1 MARAGTTK
9 PPRQFRADGRPP
21 ACPDERR
28 LATLEPRASCRR
40 RRIASDA
47 AKPGTRHVSDS
58 YRLGIDIGGTFSDFA
73 VVDDADGTIRVEKTL
88 TSAHAPEESVMRG
101 IDDLSSAIPGLL
113 ARTREAIHA
122 TTLVANTILER
133 KGAKTGLLATE
144 GFRDI
149 LELAREVRYDIYDM
163 FIRLPEPLVPR
174 RLRLGVPERVLA
186 DGAVLVPLDEAAVR
200 RAAAVFRGEGVGAV
214 AVSFLHSYR
223 NAAHERRAAAI
234 LREELPGVTLSLSHE
249 VHPEPKEYE
258 RTSTAVLDAYVK
270 AVAEGYLERLADG
283 LAERGYRERL
293 FVMLSNG
300 GAATV
305 ETAKRVPVQIV
316 ESGPAAGVEAA
327 AFFGRLA
334 GIDSLLSFDMGGTTA
349 KLCIVENGRAA
360 RTRTFEVDRV
370 HRFKSGSGLPAAV
383 PVYDLLEIGAGGGSI
398 ARVDDLG
405 LIRVGPDSAGS
416 APGPACY
423 GLGGR
428 APTVTDADL
437 ALGYLNPDY
446 FLGGRMALD
455 RGAAERAIEAHLARE
470 TGLAIL
476 EAAAG
481 VHEIV
486 NENMAA
492 AARIYVAEKGKA
504 APELSM
510 IAFGGA
516 GPVHA
521 AGLARK
527 LGCPRLVVPPHSGV
541 MSSLGL
547 LAAPVAF
554 ERSRAVR
561 RILEAVDLA
570 RIEAGFRDL
579 ESEARGLMP
588 EGAAPIVRRSVDLR
602 YSGQDYPLEIEVAG
616 PCDAVSTKPDWEAR
630 FEALYRSHYGKVDDD
645 NPVELA
651 SIRVHVS
658 QPPPAL
664 ELARPPATADAPPKA
679 WRDIHVSAASGME
692 RAPVYERAAL
702 RIGQEIAGPAV
713 IEERESTTVIG
724 PGDRLHVDP
733 LGCLVVDLAVRRP
746 AAPGGDAGAEPVPAG
761 LARS

>member
-1 MARAGTTK
+1 MT
-9 PPRQFRADGRPP
+9 
-21 ACPDERR
+21 
-28 LATLEPRASCRR
+28 
-40 RRIASDA
+40 
-47 AKPGTRHVSDS
+47 VS

-73 VVDDADGTIRVEKTL
+73 VIDDADGAIRVGKTL

-101 IDDLSSAIPGLL
+101 VADLSGAIPGLL
-113 ARTREAIHA
+113 GRTSEVIHA
-122 TTLVANTILER
+122 TTLVTNTILER
-133 KGAKTGLLATE
+133 KGAKTGLLTTE

-186 DGAVLVPLDEAAVR
+186 DGTALVPLDEAAVR
-200 RAAAVFRGEGVGAV
+200 RAAAVFRDEGVEAV

-223 NAAHERRAAAI
+223 NSVHERRAAEI
-234 LREELPGVTLSLSHE
+234 LREELPAVTLSLSHE

-258 RTSTAVLDAYVK
+258 RTSTTVLDAYVK
-270 AVAEGYLERLADG
+270 AVAEGYLERLAEG
-283 LAERGYRERL
+283 LAGHGYRDRL

-300 GAATV
+300 GTATV

-327 AFFGRLA
+327 ACFGRLA

-349 KLCIVENGRAA
+349 KLCIIENGRAA
-360 RTRTFEVDRV
+360 RTRSYEVDRQ
-370 HRFKSGSGLPAAV
+370 HRFKAGSGLPAAV

-405 LIRVGPDSAGS
+405 LIRVGPESAGS
-416 APGPACY
+416 TPGPACY
-423 GLGGR
+423 GLGGA

-437 ALGYLNPDY
+437 VLGYLNPDY

-455 RGAAERAIEAHLARE
+455 RAGAERAIGTHLAE
-470 TGLAIL
+470 ATGLTPL
-476 EAAAG
+476 KAAAG

-486 NENMAA
+486 NENMAS

-504 APELSM
+504 PPELSLV
-510 IAFGGA
+510 AFGGA

-561 RILEAVDLA
+561 RLLQAVDLA
-570 RIEAGFRDL
+570 AVETGFRELEAEAG
-579 ESEARGLMP
+579 ELMP
-588 EGAAPIVRRSVDLR
+588 GGSAPIVRRSIDLR
-602 YSGQDYPLEIEVAG
+602 YSGQDYPLEIEVEG
-616 PCDAVSTKPDWEAR
+616 PCDAPSTKDDWEAR

-664 ELARPPATADAPPKA
+664 AIASPPATADARPKA
-679 WRDIHVSAASGME
+679 WRDIH
-692 RAPVYERAAL
+692 
-702 RIGQEIAGPAV
+702 I
-713 IEERESTTVIG
+713 
-724 PGDRLHVDP
+724 
-733 LGCLVVDLAVRRP
+733 
-746 AAPGGDAGAEPVPAG
+746 PGGRRHGAGAGV
-761 LARS
+761 

>member
-1 MARAGTTK
+1 MT
-9 PPRQFRADGRPP
+9 
-21 ACPDERR
+21 
-28 LATLEPRASCRR
+28 
-40 RRIASDA
+40 
-47 AKPGTRHVSDS
+47 DS

-73 VVDDADGTIRVEKTL
+73 LVNDADGAIRVEKTL
-88 TSAHAPEESVMRG
+88 TSAHAPDESVMSG
-101 IDDLSSAIPGLL
+101 IANLSGAIPDLL
-113 ARTREAIHA
+113 GRTSEVIHA
-122 TTLVANTILER
+122 TTLVTNTILER
-133 KGAKTGLLATE
+133 KGAKTGLLTTE

-186 DGAVLVPLDEAAVR
+186 DGAVLLPLDEAAVR
-200 RAAAVFRGEGVGAV
+200 QAAAVFRAEGVGAV

-223 NAAHERRAAAI
+223 NSAHERRAAEI
-234 LREELPGVTLSLSHE
+234 LREALPAVTLSLSHE

-258 RTSTAVLDAYVK
+258 RTSTTVLDAYVK
-270 AVAEGYLERLADG
+270 GVAEGYLERLSEG
-283 LAERGYRERL
+283 LARRGYRERL

-300 GAATV
+300 GTATV

-327 AFFGRLA
+327 AYFGRLA

-360 RTRTFEVDRV
+360 RTRSYEVDRQ
-370 HRFKSGSGLPAAV
+370 HRFKAGSGLPAAV

-423 GLGGR
+423 GLGGA

-437 ALGYLNPDY
+437 LLGYLNPGY

-455 RGAAERAIEAHLARE
+455 GAAAERAVGKHLADA
-470 TGLAIL
+470 TGLTPL

-504 APELSM
+504 PSELSLV
-510 IAFGGA
+510 AFGGA

-561 RILEAVDLA
+561 QILEAVDLA
-570 RIEAGFRDL
+570 ALEAGFRAL
-579 ESEARGLMP
+579 EAEAGALMP
-588 EGAAPIVRRSVDLR
+588 DGAAPIVRRSVDLR
-602 YSGQDYPLEIEVAG
+602 YSGQDYPLEVQVTA
-616 PCDAVSTKPDWEAR
+616 PCDTPTTKGDWEAR

-651 SIRVHVS
+651 SIRVHAS

-664 ELARPPATADAPPKA
+664 ALARPPATADAPPKA
-679 WRDIHVSAASGME
+679 WRDIHISAGSGME
-692 RAPVYERAAL
+692 RAPVYERAEL

-713 IEERESTTVIG
+713 IEEPESTTVIG
-724 PGDRLHVDP
+724 PGDRLRVDP
-733 LGCLVVDLAVRRP
+733 LGCLVADLVIHRPAMSDGGGEEAPRP
-746 AAPGGDAGAEPVPAG
+746 AAFGRP
-761 LARS
+761 

>member
-1 MARAGTTK
+1 MAT
-9 PPRQFRADGRPP
+9 
-21 ACPDERR
+21 
-28 LATLEPRASCRR
+28 
-40 RRIASDA
+40 
-47 AKPGTRHVSDS
+47 S

-73 VVDDADGTIRVEKTL
+73 VIDDAGGAVRVEKTL
-88 TSAHAPEESVMRG
+88 TSAAAPEEAVMRG
-101 IDDLSSAIPGLL
+101 IGDLSGAIPDLPG
-113 ARTREAIHA
+113 RTREAVHA
-122 TTLVANTILER
+122 TTLVTNVILER

-163 FIRLPEPLVPR
+163 FIRLPEPIVPR

-200 RAAAVFRGEGVGAV
+200 RAAAVFRDEGVEAV

-223 NAAHERRAAAI
+223 NGAHERRAAEI
-234 LREELPGVTLSLSHE
+234 LRDELPGAALSLSHE

-258 RTSTAVLDAYVK
+258 RTSTTVLDAYVK
-270 AVAEGYLERLADG
+270 AVAEGYLERLAEG
-283 LAERGYRERL
+283 LARRGYRERL

-300 GAATV
+300 GTATV
-305 ETAKRVPVQIV
+305 ETAKRAPVQIV

-327 AFFGRLA
+327 ACFGRLA
-334 GIDSLLSFDMGGTTA
+334 GIDNLLSFDMGGTTA
-349 KLCIVENGRAA
+349 KLCIIENGRAA
-360 RTRTFEVDRV
+360 RTRSYEVDRV
-370 HRFKSGSGLPAAV
+370 HRFRSGSGLPAAV

-423 GLGGR
+423 GLGGA

-446 FLGGRMALD
+446 FLGGRMPLD
-455 RGAAERAIEAHLARE
+455 RAAAERAVGEHLASA
-470 TGLAIL
+470 TGLTLL

-492 AARIYVAEKGKA
+492 AARVYVAEKGKA

-510 IAFGGA
+510 VAFGGA

-521 AGLARK
+521 AGLARR

-541 MSSLGL
+541 MSAFGL

-561 RILEAVDLA
+561 RMLRAVDPA
-570 RIEAGFRDL
+570 AVEAGFRAL
-579 ESEARGLMP
+579 EAEAGELMP
-588 EGAAPIVRRSVDLR
+588 DGAAPIVRRSADLR
-602 YSGQDYPLEIEVAG
+602 YAGQDYPLEIEVAG
-616 PCDAVSTKPDWEAR
+616 PCDAPSTACDWEAG
-630 FEALYRSHYGKVDDD
+630 FEALYRSLYGKVDDD

-664 ELARPPATADAPPKA
+664 RIARPPAKTDAPPKA
-679 WRDIHVSAASGME
+679 WRHVHVAAGSGME
-692 RAPVYERAAL
+692 RAPVYERAEL
-702 RIGQEIAGPAV
+702 CVGQEIVGPAV
-713 IEERESTTVIG
+713 IEEPESTTVIG
-724 PGDRLHVDP
+724 PGDRLRVDP
-733 LGCLVVDLAVRRP
+733 LGCLAVDLAIRRP
-746 AAPGGDAGAEPVPAG
+746 AASGGEAGGAPVPAAA
-761 LARS
+761 ARR

>member
-1 MARAGTTK
+1 MTT
-9 PPRQFRADGRPP
+9 
-21 ACPDERR
+21 
-28 LATLEPRASCRR
+28 
-40 RRIASDA
+40 
-47 AKPGTRHVSDS
+47 S

-73 VVDDADGTIRVEKTL
+73 LVDDADGTIRVEKTL
-88 TSAHAPEESVMRG
+88 TSAPAPEESVMRG
-101 IDDLSSAIPGLL
+101 IGNLAGAIPDLL
-113 ARTREAIHA
+113 ARTREVIHA
-122 TTLVANTILER
+122 TTLVTNVILER
-133 KGAKTGLLATE
+133 KGAKTGLLATQ

-163 FIRLPEPLVPR
+163 FIRLPEPMVPR

-186 DGAVLVPLDEAAVR
+186 DGTVLVPLDEAAVR
-200 RAAAVFRGEGVGAV
+200 QAAAVFRDEGVDAV

-223 NAAHERRAAAI
+223 NGAHERRAAEI
-234 LREELPGVTLSLSHE
+234 LREELPAVTVSLSHE

-258 RTSTAVLDAYVK
+258 RTSTTVLDAYVK
-270 AVAEGYLERLADG
+270 AMAEGYLERLAEG

-293 FVMLSNG
+293 FIMLSNG
-300 GAATV
+300 GTATV

-327 AFFGRLA
+327 AYFGRLA
-334 GIDSLLSFDMGGTTA
+334 GIDNLLSFDMGGTTA
-349 KLCIVENGRAA
+349 KLCIIENGRAA
-360 RTRTFEVDRV
+360 RTRTYEVDRV
-370 HRFKSGSGLPAAV
+370 HRFKAGSGLPAAV

-405 LIRVGPDSAGS
+405 LIQVGPDSAGS

-423 GLGGR
+423 GLGGT

-437 ALGYLNPDY
+437 VLGYLNPDY
-446 FLGGRMALD
+446 FLGGRMRLD
-455 RGAAERAIEAHLARE
+455 RAAAERAVEGHLAEE
-470 TGLAIL
+470 TGLTTL

-486 NENMAA
+486 NENMASA
-492 AARIYVAEKGKA
+492 AQVHVAEKGKA
-504 APELSM
+504 PPELSM
-510 IAFGGA
+510 VAFGGA

-561 RILEAVDLA
+561 RILKAVDLA
-570 RIEAGFRDL
+570 TVEAGFREL
-579 ESEARGLMP
+579 ESEAGELMP
-588 EGAAPIVRRSVDLR
+588 DGVAPIVRRSVDLR

-616 PCDAVSTKPDWEAR
+616 PCDSPSTRADWETR
-630 FEALYRSHYGKVDDD
+630 FEAAYHSLYGKVDDD

-658 QPPPAL
+658 QPPPVL
-664 ELARPPATADAPPKA
+664 EIARPAAEADAPPKA
-679 WRDIHVSAASGME
+679 SRDIHVAAGSGME
-692 RAPVYERAAL
+692 PVPVYERTEL
-702 RIGQEIAGPAV
+702 RIGQQIVGPAV

-733 LGCLVVDLAVRRP
+733 LGCLVVDLVIHRP
-746 AAPGGDAGAEPVPAG
+746 AAAAGEADDEAPVSATFG
-761 LARS
+761 RR

>member
-1 MARAGTTK
+1 MTT
-9 PPRQFRADGRPP
+9 
-21 ACPDERR
+21 
-28 LATLEPRASCRR
+28 
-40 RRIASDA
+40 
-47 AKPGTRHVSDS
+47 S

-101 IDDLSSAIPGLL
+101 IGNLAGAVPDLL
-113 ARTREAIHA
+113 ARTGEVIHA
-122 TTLVANTILER
+122 TTLVTNVILER
-133 KGAKTGLLATE
+133 KGAKTGLIATE

-163 FIRLPEPLVPR
+163 FIRLPEPMVPR
-174 RLRLGVPERVLA
+174 RRRIGVPERVLA
-186 DGAVLVPLDEAAVR
+186 DGSVLVPLDETTVR
-200 RAAAVFRGEGVGAV
+200 RAAAVFRDEDVAAV

-223 NAAHERRAAAI
+223 NGAHERRAAEI
-234 LREELPGVTLSLSHE
+234 LREELPGVTVSLSHE

-258 RTSTAVLDAYVK
+258 RTSTTVIDAYVK
-270 AVAEGYLERLADG
+270 AVAEGYLERLAEG
-283 LAERGYRERL
+283 LAKRGYRERL
-293 FVMLSNG
+293 FIMLSNG
-300 GAATV
+300 GTATV

-327 AFFGRLA
+327 AYFGRLL
-334 GIDSLLSFDMGGTTA
+334 GLDNLLSFDMGGTTA
-349 KLCIVENGRAA
+349 KLCIIENGRAA
-360 RTRTFEVDRV
+360 RTRTYEVDRV
-370 HRFKSGSGLPAAV
+370 HRFKAGSGLPAAV

-405 LIRVGPDSAGS
+405 LIQVGPDSAGS

-423 GLGGR
+423 DLGGT

-437 ALGYLNPDY
+437 VLGYLNPDY
-446 FLGGRMALD
+446 FLGGRMRLD
-455 RGAAERAIEAHLARE
+455 RGAAERAVAGHLAVE
-470 TGLAIL
+470 TGLTTL

-486 NENMAA
+486 NENMASA
-492 AARIYVAEKGKA
+492 AQVYVAEKGKA
-504 APELSM
+504 PPELSM
-510 IAFGGA
+510 VAFGGA

-527 LGCPRLVVPPHSGV
+527 LGCPRLVIPPHSGV

-561 RILEAVDLA
+561 RILKAVDL
-570 RIEAGFRDL
+570 ESVESGFREI
-579 ESEARGLMP
+579 ESEAGELMP
-588 EGAAPIVRRSVDLR
+588 DGVAPIVRRSVDLR
-602 YSGQDYPLEIEVAG
+602 YSGQDYPLEIEAAG
-616 PCDAVSTKPDWEAR
+616 PCDAPSTKLDWETR
-630 FEALYRSHYGKVDDD
+630 FEAAYHGLYGKVDDD

-664 ELARPPATADAPPKA
+664 EIARPAAESDAPPKA
-679 WRDIHVSAASGME
+679 SREIHVSAGSGME
-692 RAPVYERAAL
+692 RVAVYERTAL
-702 RIGQEIAGPAV
+702 RIGQEIVGPAV

-724 PGDRLHVDP
+724 PGDRLKVDP
-733 LGCLVVDLAVRRP
+733 LGCLVVDLVIQRP
-746 AAPGGDAGAEPVPAG
+746 TAAAGGADETPVSATFG
-761 LARS
+761 RK

>member
-1 MARAGTTK
+1 MT
-9 PPRQFRADGRPP
+9 
-21 ACPDERR
+21 
-28 LATLEPRASCRR
+28 
-40 RRIASDA
+40 
-47 AKPGTRHVSDS
+47 VS

-73 VVDDADGTIRVEKTL
+73 VIDDADGAIRVGKTL
-88 TSAHAPEESVMRG
+88 TSTHAPEESVMRG
-101 IDDLSSAIPGLL
+101 VADLSGAIPGLL
-113 ARTREAIHA
+113 GRTSEVIHA
-122 TTLVANTILER
+122 TTLVTNTILER
-133 KGAKTGLLATE
+133 KGAKTGLLTTE

-186 DGAVLVPLDEAAVR
+186 DGAVLLPLDEAAVR
-200 RAAAVFRGEGVGAV
+200 RAAAVFRGEGVEAV

-223 NAAHERRAAAI
+223 NSVHERRAAEI
-234 LREELPGVTLSLSHE
+234 LREELPAATLSLSHE

-258 RTSTAVLDAYVK
+258 RTSTTVLDAYVK
-270 AVAEGYLERLADG
+270 AVAEGYLERLAEG
-283 LAERGYRERL
+283 LAGRGYRDRL

-300 GAATV
+300 GTATV

-327 AFFGRLA
+327 ACFGRLA

-349 KLCIVENGRAA
+349 KLCIIENGRAA
-360 RTRTFEVDRV
+360 RTRSYEVDRQ
-370 HRFKSGSGLPAAV
+370 HRFKAGSGLPAAV

-405 LIRVGPDSAGS
+405 LIRVGPESAGS

-423 GLGGR
+423 GLGGA

-437 ALGYLNPDY
+437 VLGYLNPDY

-455 RGAAERAIEAHLARE
+455 RAGAERAVGTHLAE
-470 TGLAIL
+470 TTGLTPL

-486 NENMAA
+486 NENMAS

-504 APELSM
+504 PPELSLV
-510 IAFGGA
+510 AFGGA

-561 RILEAVDLA
+561 RILKAVDLA
-570 RIEAGFRDL
+570 AVETGFRELEAEAG
-579 ESEARGLMP
+579 ELMP
-588 EGAAPIVRRSVDLR
+588 GGSAPIVRRSIDLR
-602 YSGQDYPLEIEVAG
+602 YSGQDYPLEIEVEG
-616 PCDAVSTKPDWEAR
+616 PCDAPSTKDDWEAR

-664 ELARPPATADAPPKA
+664 AIARPPATADARPKA
-679 WRDIHVSAASGME
+679 WRDIHVPAGTGME

-713 IEERESTTVIG
+713 IEEPESTTVIG
-724 PGDRLHVDP
+724 PGDRLSVDP
-733 LGCLVVDLAVRRP
+733 LGCLVVDLAIQRP
-746 AAPGGDAGAEPVPAG
+746 AMHGGGDAPVPAISG
-761 LARS
+761 QP

>member
-1 MARAGTTK
+1 MT
-9 PPRQFRADGRPP
+9 
-21 ACPDERR
+21 
-28 LATLEPRASCRR
+28 AT
-40 RRIASDA
+40 
-47 AKPGTRHVSDS
+47 

-73 VVDDADGTIRVEKTL
+73 VVDDTDGTIRVEKTL

-101 IDDLSSAIPGLL
+101 IGNLTGETPDLL
-113 ARTREAIHA
+113 ARTGEVIHA
-122 TTLVANTILER
+122 TTLVTNVILER

-144 GFRDI
+144 GFRDL

-163 FIRLPEPLVPR
+163 FLRRPEPMVPR

-186 DGAVLVPLDEAAVR
+186 DGTVLVPLDEAAVR
-200 RAAAVFRGEGVGAV
+200 RAAAVLRDEGAGAV

-223 NAAHERRAAAI
+223 NGANERRAAEI
-234 LREELPGVTLSLSHE
+234 LREELPAVTVSLSHE

-258 RTSTAVLDAYVK
+258 RTSTTVLDAYVK

-293 FVMLSNG
+293 FIMLSNG
-300 GAATV
+300 GTATV
-305 ETAKRVPVQIV
+305 ETAKRVPVQLV

-327 AFFGRLA
+327 ACFGRLA
-334 GIDSLLSFDMGGTTA
+334 GIGNLLSFDMGGTTA
-349 KLCIVENGRAA
+349 KLCIIENGRAA
-360 RTRTFEVDRV
+360 RTRTYEVDRV
-370 HRFKSGSGLPAAV
+370 HRFKAGSGLPAAV

-405 LIRVGPDSAGS
+405 LIQVGPDSAGS

-423 GLGGR
+423 GLGGT

-437 ALGYLNPDY
+437 VLGYLNPDY
-446 FLGGRMALD
+446 FLGGRMRLD
-455 RGAAERAIEAHLARE
+455 RAEAERAVAGHLAGE
-470 TGLAIL
+470 TGLTTLA
-476 EAAAG
+476 AAAG
-481 VHEIV
+481 VHELV
-486 NENMAA
+486 NENMASA
-492 AARIYVAEKGKA
+492 AQVYVAEKGKA
-504 APELSM
+504 PSELAM
-510 IAFGGA
+510 VAFGGA

-561 RILEAVDLA
+561 RILKAVDLDA
-570 RIEAGFRDL
+570 IDAAFRAL
-579 ESEARGLMP
+579 ESEAGGLMP
-588 EGAAPIVRRSVDLR
+588 DGAAPIVRRSVDLR
-602 YSGQDYPLEIEVAG
+602 YSGQDHPLELDVAG
-616 PCDAVSTKPDWEAR
+616 PCDAPSTKADWEAR
-630 FEALYRSHYGKVDDD
+630 FEAAYHSLYGKVDDD

-658 QPPPAL
+658 QPPPGL
-664 ELARPPATADAPPKA
+664 EIARPPAERDAPPKA
-679 WRDIHVSAASGME
+679 SRDVHVSAGSGME
-692 RAPVYERAAL
+692 PVPVFERAEL
-702 RIGQEIAGPAV
+702 RIGQEIVGPAV

-724 PGDRLHVDP
+724 PGDRLRVDP
-733 LGCLVVDLAVRRP
+733 LGCLVVDLVIHRP
-746 AAPGGDAGAEPVPAG
+746 AAAPGEAGEAPVAATFG
-761 LARS
+761 RR

>member
-1 MARAGTTK
+1 MTA
-9 PPRQFRADGRPP
+9 
-21 ACPDERR
+21 
-28 LATLEPRASCRR
+28 
-40 RRIASDA
+40 
-47 AKPGTRHVSDS
+47 S

-73 VVDDADGTIRVEKTL
+73 AVDDADGTIRVEKTL

-101 IDDLSSAIPGLL
+101 IANLSGAIPDLL
-113 ARTREAIHA
+113 GRTREAIHA
-122 TTLVANTILER
+122 TTLVTNVILER
-133 KGAKTGLLATE
+133 KGAKTGLLTTE

-200 RAAAVFRGEGVGAV
+200 RAAAVFRGEGVEAV

-223 NAAHERRAAAI
+223 NGAHERRAAEI
-234 LREELPGVTLSLSHE
+234 LREELPAVTVSLSHE

-258 RTSTAVLDAYVK
+258 RTSTTVLDAYVK
-270 AVAEGYLERLADG
+270 AVAEGYLERLAEG
-283 LAERGYRERL
+283 LAGRGYRERL

-300 GAATV
+300 GTATV
-305 ETAKRVPVQIV
+305 ETAKRVPVQLV

-327 AFFGRLA
+327 AYFGRLA
-334 GIDSLLSFDMGGTTA
+334 GIGSLLSFDMGGTTA
-349 KLCIVENGRAA
+349 KLCIIEDGRAA
-360 RTRTFEVDRV
+360 RTRSYEVDRV

-423 GLGGR
+423 GLGGA

-446 FLGGRMALD
+446 FLGGRMPLD
-455 RGAAERAIEAHLARE
+455 RSAAERAVEGYLAE
-470 TGLAIL
+470 KTGLTPL

-492 AARIYVAEKGKA
+492 AARVYVAEKGKA
-504 APELSM
+504 PSELSM
-510 IAFGGA
+510 VAFGGA

-561 RILEAVDLA
+561 RILKAVDLA
-570 RIEAGFRDL
+570 AVEAGFREL
-579 ESEARGLMP
+579 ETEATGLMP
-588 EGAAPIVRRSVDLR
+588 GGNASIARRSVDLR
-602 YSGQDYPLEIEVAG
+602 YSGQDYPLEMEVAG
-616 PCDAVSTKPDWEAR
+616 PCDAPSTKSDWEAR
-630 FEALYRSHYGKVDDD
+630 FEALYHSLYGKVDDD

-658 QPPPAL
+658 QPPPVL
-664 ELARPPATADAPPKA
+664 DIARPPAKADAPPKA
-679 WRDIHVSAASGME
+679 WRDIHVSAGSGME
-692 RAPVYERAAL
+692 RVPVYERAEL
-702 RIGQEIAGPAV
+702 RVGQQIAGPAV

-724 PGDRLHVDP
+724 SGDRLRVDP
-733 LGCLVVDLAVRRP
+733 LGCLAVDLAVHRP
-746 AAPGGDAGAEPVPAG
+746 AASGGDAGEVPVSATFG
-761 LARS
+761 RS

>member
-1 MARAGTTK
+1 MT
-9 PPRQFRADGRPP
+9 
-21 ACPDERR
+21 
-28 LATLEPRASCRR
+28 
-40 RRIASDA
+40 
-47 AKPGTRHVSDS
+47 VS

-73 VVDDADGTIRVEKTL
+73 VIDDADGAIRVGKTL

-101 IDDLSSAIPGLL
+101 VADLSGAIPGLL
-113 ARTREAIHA
+113 GRTSEVIHA
-122 TTLVANTILER
+122 TTLVTNTILER
-133 KGAKTGLLATE
+133 KGAKTGLLTTE

-174 RLRLGVPERVLA
+174 RLRLGIPERVLA
-186 DGAVLVPLDEAAVR
+186 DGAVLRPLDEAAVR
-200 RAAAVFRGEGVGAV
+200 RAAAVFRDEGVEAV

-223 NAAHERRAAAI
+223 NSVHERRAAAI
-234 LREELPGVTLSLSHE
+234 LREELPAATLSLSHE

-258 RTSTAVLDAYVK
+258 RTSTTVLDAYVK
-270 AVAEGYLERLADG
+270 AVAEGYLERLAEG
-283 LAERGYRERL
+283 LAGRGYRERL

-300 GAATV
+300 GTATV

-327 AFFGRLA
+327 AYFGRLA

-349 KLCIVENGRAA
+349 KLCIIENGRAA
-360 RTRTFEVDRV
+360 RTRSYEVDRQ
-370 HRFKSGSGLPAAV
+370 HRFKAGSGLPAAV

-405 LIRVGPDSAGS
+405 LIRVGPESAGS
-416 APGPACY
+416 TPGPACY
-423 GLGGR
+423 GLGGA

-437 ALGYLNPDY
+437 VLGYLNPDY

-455 RGAAERAIEAHLARE
+455 RAASERAIGTHLAE
-470 TGLAIL
+470 ATGLTTL

-486 NENMAA
+486 NENMAS

-504 APELSM
+504 PPELSLV
-510 IAFGGA
+510 AFGGA

-561 RILEAVDLA
+561 LILKAVDLPA
-570 RIEAGFRDL
+570 LEAGFREL
-579 ESEARGLMP
+579 EAEAGALMP
-588 EGAAPIVRRSVDLR
+588 DGAAAIVRRSVDLR
-602 YSGQDYPLEIEVAG
+602 YSGQDYPLEIEVGG
-616 PCDAVSTKPDWEAR
+616 PCDAPSTKDDWEAR

-664 ELARPPATADAPPKA
+664 TIARPPATADAAPKA
-679 WRDIHVSAASGME
+679 WRDIHVPAGSGME

-702 RIGQEIAGPAV
+702 RVGQEIAGPAV
-713 IEERESTTVIG
+713 IEEPESTTVIG
-724 PGDRLHVDP
+724 PGDRLRVDP
-733 LGCLVVDLAVRRP
+733 LGCLVVDLVIQQP
-746 AAPGGDAGAEPVPAG
+746 AASDDDAGETPHPAALG
-761 LARS
+761 RR

>member
-1 MARAGTTK
+1 MTN
-9 PPRQFRADGRPP
+9 
-21 ACPDERR
+21 
-28 LATLEPRASCRR
+28 
-40 RRIASDA
+40 
-47 AKPGTRHVSDS
+47 S

-73 VVDDADGTIRVEKTL
+73 LVNDADGAIRVEKTL

-101 IDDLSSAIPGLL
+101 IGDLSGAIPDLL
-113 ARTREAIHA
+113 GRTSEVIHA
-122 TTLVANTILER
+122 TTLVTNTILER
-133 KGAKTGLLATE
+133 KGAKTGLLTTG

-186 DGAVLVPLDEAAVR
+186 DGAVLLPVDEAAVR
-200 RAAAVFRGEGVGAV
+200 QAAAVFRDEGVGAV

-223 NAAHERRAAAI
+223 NSVHERRAAEI
-234 LREELPGVTLSLSHE
+234 LREELPAVTVSLSHE

-258 RTSTAVLDAYVK
+258 RTSTTVLDAYVK
-270 AVAEGYLERLADG
+270 GVAEGYLERLAEG
-283 LAERGYRERL
+283 LAGRGYRERL

-300 GAATV
+300 GTATV

-327 AFFGRLA
+327 AYFGRLA

-349 KLCIVENGRAA
+349 KLCIIENGRAA
-360 RTRTFEVDRV
+360 RTRSYEVDRQ

-405 LIRVGPDSAGS
+405 LIRVGPESAGS

-423 GLGGR
+423 GLGGA

-437 ALGYLNPDY
+437 LLGYLNPGY

-455 RGAAERAIEAHLARE
+455 RAAAERAVGKHLAE
-470 TGLAIL
+470 ATGLTTL

-504 APELSM
+504 PPELSM
-510 IAFGGA
+510 VAFGGA

-561 RILEAVDLA
+561 QILEAVDLA
-570 RIEAGFRDL
+570 AVEAGFRAL
-579 ESEARGLMP
+579 EAEAGDLMP
-588 EGAAPIVRRSVDLR
+588 DGAAPIVRRSVDLR
-602 YSGQDYPLEIEVAG
+602 YSGQDYPLEIEVPE
-616 PCDAVSTKPDWEAR
+616 PCDTSSTKADWEAR

-664 ELARPPATADAPPKA
+664 ELARPPAKADAPPKA
-679 WRDIHVSAASGME
+679 WRDIHVPAGAGME

-713 IEERESTTVIG
+713 IEEPESTTVIG
-724 PGDRLHVDP
+724 PGDRLRVDP
-733 LGCLVVDLAVRRP
+733 LGCLAVDLVIRRP
-746 AAPGGDAGAEPVPAG
+746 AVSGDDADETPHPAAFG
-761 LARS
+761 RR

>member
-1 MARAGTTK
+1 MT
-9 PPRQFRADGRPP
+9 
-21 ACPDERR
+21 
-28 LATLEPRASCRR
+28 
-40 RRIASDA
+40 
-47 AKPGTRHVSDS
+47 DS

-73 VVDDADGTIRVEKTL
+73 LVDNAGGAIRVGKVL

-101 IDDLSSAIPGLL
+101 IADLSGAVPGLL
-113 ARTREAIHA
+113 GRTSEAIHA
-122 TTLVANTILER
+122 TTLVTNTILER
-133 KGAKTGLLATE
+133 KGAKTGLLTTE

-149 LELAREVRYDIYDM
+149 LEMAREVRYDIYDM

-174 RLRLGVPERVLA
+174 RLRLGVPERLLA

-200 RAAAVFRGEGVGAV
+200 QAAAVFRDEGVGAV

-223 NAAHERRAAAI
+223 NGAHESRAADI
-234 LREELPGVTLSLSHE
+234 LREELPAVTVSLSHE

-258 RTSTAVLDAYVK
+258 RTSTTVLDAYVK
-270 AVAEGYLERLADG
+270 AVAEGYLERLAEG
-283 LAERGYRERL
+283 LAARGYRERL

-300 GAATV
+300 GTATV

-327 AFFGRLA
+327 AYFGRLA

-360 RTRTFEVDRV
+360 RTRSYEVDRQ

-423 GLGGR
+423 DLGGA

-455 RGAAERAIEAHLARE
+455 RPAAERAVEGHLSEA
-470 TGLAIL
+470 TGLTVL

-492 AARIYVAEKGKA
+492 AARIYVAEKGR
-504 APELSM
+504 APSELSM
-510 IAFGGA
+510 VAFGGA

-570 RIEAGFRDL
+570 AVEAGFRAL
-579 ESEARGLMP
+579 ETEAGELMP
-588 EGAAPIVRRSVDLR
+588 DGAAPIVRRSVDLR
-602 YSGQDYPLEIEVAG
+602 YSGQDYPLEIEVSG
-616 PCDAVSTKPDWEAR
+616 PCDTSSTKGDWEAL

-664 ELARPPATADAPPKA
+664 ELAPPPAQADAPPKA
-679 WRDIHVSAASGME
+679 WRDIHVPAGAGME

-724 PGDRLHVDP
+724 PGDRLRVDP
-733 LGCLVVDLAVRRP
+733 LGCLVVDLVIHRP
-746 AAPGGDAGAEPVPAG
+746 AASGDDAGAAPVPAAFG
-761 LARS
+761 RR

>member
-1 MARAGTTK
+1 VTST
-9 PPRQFRADGRPP
+9 
-21 ACPDERR
+21 
-28 LATLEPRASCRR
+28 
-40 RRIASDA
+40 
-47 AKPGTRHVSDS
+47 

-73 VVDDADGTIRVEKTL
+73 LVDDSDGTIRVEKTL

-101 IDDLSSAIPGLL
+101 IGDLTGAIPDLL
-113 ARTREAIHA
+113 ARTGEVIHA
-122 TTLVANTILER
+122 TTLVTNVILER

-144 GFRDI
+144 GFRDL

-163 FIRLPEPLVPR
+163 FIRLPEPMVPR
-174 RLRLGVPERVLA
+174 RLRLGIPERVLA
-186 DGAVLVPLDEAAVR
+186 DGTVLVPLDEAAVR
-200 RAAAVFRGEGVGAV
+200 RAAAFFRDEGVGAV

-223 NAAHERRAAAI
+223 NGAHERRVAEI
-234 LREELPGVTLSLSHE
+234 LREALPDAYVSLSHE

-258 RTSTAVLDAYVK
+258 RTSTTVLDAYVK
-270 AVAEGYLERLADG
+270 AVAEGYLERLASG

-293 FVMLSNG
+293 FIMLSNG
-300 GAATV
+300 GTATV

-327 AFFGRLA
+327 AYFGRLS
-334 GIDSLLSFDMGGTTA
+334 GIDHLLSFDMGGTTA
-349 KLCIVENGRAA
+349 KLCIIENGRAA
-360 RTRTFEVDRV
+360 RTRTYEVDRV
-370 HRFKSGSGLPAAV
+370 HRFKAGSGLPAAV

-405 LIRVGPDSAGS
+405 LIQVGPDSAGS

-423 GLGGR
+423 GLGGT

-437 ALGYLNPDY
+437 VLGYLNPDY
-446 FLGGRMALD
+446 FLGGRMRLD
-455 RGAAERAIEAHLARE
+455 RGAAERAVEGHLAGV
-470 TGLAIL
+470 TGLTTL

-486 NENMAA
+486 NENMASA
-492 AARIYVAEKGKA
+492 AQVYVAEKGKA
-504 APELSM
+504 PPELSLV
-510 IAFGGA
+510 AFGGA

-554 ERSRAVR
+554 ERSRAIR
-561 RILEAVDLA
+561 RILRSVDLDTV
-570 RIEAGFRDL
+570 EAGFREL
-579 ESEARGLMP
+579 ETEAGGLMP
-588 EGAAPIVRRSVDLR
+588 DGAAPVVRRSVDLR
-602 YSGQDYPLEIEVAG
+602 YSGQDYPLEIDVTG
-616 PCDAVSTKPDWEAR
+616 PCDTPATTAGWEAR
-630 FEALYRSHYGKVDDD
+630 FEAAYHALYGKVDDD

-658 QPPPAL
+658 QHPPAL
-664 ELARPPATADAPPKA
+664 EIARPDAAADAPPKA
-679 WRDIHVSAASGME
+679 MRDVQVAAGAGME
-692 RAPVYERAAL
+692 RVPVFERTEL
-702 RIGQEIAGPAV
+702 RIGQEIVGPAV

-724 PGDRLHVDP
+724 PGDRLRVDP
-733 LGCLVVDLAVRRP
+733 LGCLVVNLVIHRP
-746 AAPGGDAGAEPVPAG
+746 AASAGDEAGETPVEATFG
-761 LARS
+761 RT

>member
-1 MARAGTTK
+1 MTA
-9 PPRQFRADGRPP
+9 
-21 ACPDERR
+21 
-28 LATLEPRASCRR
+28 
-40 RRIASDA
+40 
-47 AKPGTRHVSDS
+47 S

-73 VVDDADGTIRVEKTL
+73 VVNDADGAIRVGKTL

-101 IDDLSSAIPGLL
+101 VADLSGALPGLL
-113 ARTREAIHA
+113 GRTSEVIHA
-122 TTLVANTILER
+122 TTLVTNTILER
-133 KGAKTGLLATE
+133 KGAKTGLLTTE

-186 DGAVLVPLDEAAVR
+186 DGTVLLPLDETAVR
-200 RAAAVFRGEGVGAV
+200 RAAAVFRDEGVGAV

-223 NAAHERRAAAI
+223 NSVHERRAAEI
-234 LREELPGVTLSLSHE
+234 LREELPAVTLSLSHE

-258 RTSTAVLDAYVK
+258 RTSTTVLDAYVK
-270 AVAEGYLERLADG
+270 AVAEGYLERLAEG
-283 LAERGYRERL
+283 LAGRGYRDRL

-300 GAATV
+300 GTATV

-349 KLCIVENGRAA
+349 KLCIIENGRAA
-360 RTRTFEVDRV
+360 RTRSYEVDRQ

-398 ARVDDLG
+398 ARVDGLG
-405 LIRVGPDSAGS
+405 LIQVGPESAGS
-416 APGPACY
+416 APGPVCY
-423 GLGGR
+423 GLGGA

-446 FLGGRMALD
+446 FLGGRMSLD
-455 RGAAERAIEAHLARE
+455 RAAAERAVGRHLAE
-470 TGLAIL
+470 ATGLTLL

-486 NENMAA
+486 NENMAS

-504 APELSM
+504 PPELSLV
-510 IAFGGA
+510 AFGGA

-561 RILEAVDLA
+561 RILKAVDLA
-570 RIEAGFRDL
+570 AVEAGFCAL
-579 ESEARGLMP
+579 EAEAGGLMP
-588 EGAAPIVRRSVDLR
+588 DGAAAIVRRSVDLR
-602 YSGQDYPLEIEVAG
+602 YSGQDYPLEIEVEG
-616 PCDAVSTKPDWEAR
+616 PCHAPSTKDDWEAR

-651 SIRVHVS
+651 SVRVHVS

-664 ELARPPATADAPPKA
+664 TIAPPPATADAAPKA
-679 WRDIHVSAASGME
+679 WRDVHVQAGSGME

-713 IEERESTTVIG
+713 IEEPESTTVIG
-724 PGDRLHVDP
+724 PGDRLRVDP
-733 LGCLVVDLAVRRP
+733 LGCLVVDLVIQRP
-746 AAPGGDAGAEPVPAG
+746 AMHGGGGDAPVPAISG
-761 LARS
+761 RT

>member
-1 MARAGTTK
+1 MT
-9 PPRQFRADGRPP
+9 
-21 ACPDERR
+21 
-28 LATLEPRASCRR
+28 
-40 RRIASDA
+40 
-47 AKPGTRHVSDS
+47 VS

-73 VVDDADGTIRVEKTL
+73 VVNDADGAIRVGKTL

-101 IDDLSSAIPGLL
+101 VADLSGAIPGLL
-113 ARTREAIHA
+113 DRTSEVIHA
-122 TTLVANTILER
+122 TTLVTNTILER
-133 KGAKTGLLATE
+133 KGAKTGLLTTE

-186 DGAVLVPLDEAAVR
+186 DGAVLLPLDEAAVR
-200 RAAAVFRGEGVGAV
+200 RAAAVFRDEGVEAV

-223 NAAHERRAAAI
+223 NGAHERRAAEI
-234 LREELPGVTLSLSHE
+234 LREELPAVTLSLSHE

-258 RTSTAVLDAYVK
+258 RTSTTVLDAYVK
-270 AVAEGYLERLADG
+270 AVAEGYLERLAEG
-283 LAERGYRERL
+283 LAGRGYRDRL

-327 AFFGRLA
+327 AYFGRLA
-334 GIDSLLSFDMGGTTA
+334 GIDNLLSFDMGGTTA
-349 KLCIVENGRAA
+349 KLCIIENGRAA
-360 RTRTFEVDRV
+360 RTHSYEVDRQ

-405 LIRVGPDSAGS
+405 LIRVGPESAGS

-423 GLGGR
+423 GLGGA

-437 ALGYLNPDY
+437 VLGYLNPDY

-455 RGAAERAIEAHLARE
+455 RAAAERAVGRQLAEA
-470 TGLAIL
+470 TGLTTL

-486 NENMAA
+486 NENMAS
-492 AARIYVAEKGKA
+492 AARIYAAEKGKA
-504 APELSM
+504 PPELSLV
-510 IAFGGA
+510 AFGGA

-561 RILEAVDLA
+561 RMLKAVDLPA
-570 RIEAGFRDL
+570 LEAGFRAL
-579 ESEARGLMP
+579 EAEAGELMP
-588 EGAAPIVRRSVDLR
+588 DGGAAIVRRSVDLR
-602 YSGQDYPLEIEVAG
+602 YSGQDYPLEIEVSG
-616 PCDAVSTKPDWEAR
+616 PCDAPSTKDDWEVR

-664 ELARPPATADAPPKA
+664 TIAPPAAAADAAPKA
-679 WRDIHVSAASGME
+679 WRDVHVPAGSGME

-702 RIGQEIAGPAV
+702 RVGQEVAGPAV
-713 IEERESTTVIG
+713 IEEPESTTVIG
-724 PGDRLHVDP
+724 PGDRLRVDP
-733 LGCLVVDLAVRRP
+733 LGCLVVDLAIQRP
-746 AAPGGDAGAEPVPAG
+746 AASDGDADETPHPAAFG
-761 LARS
+761 RR